1 MYAWDLEKARFDKKY
16 DMYHEALGEP
26 MHTKVNLEG
35 RDYEHLLL
43 YTGVEFNLYC
53 YREETVITI
62 EDELLIE

>member
-1 MYAWDLEKARFDKKY
+1 
-16 DMYHEALGEP
+16 MYHEALGEP

-53 YREETVITI
+53 YREETVNAI
-62 EDELLIE
+62 EDEL